1 MLDPP
6 RLRRAKPADG
16 VFKNAR
22 FPRFVGE
29 FTDFVGCEVM
39 VVSNVQL
46 EFRDNRTSSMRLIRH
61 VFSTILSGFVFR
73 PFLFF
78 VIPGIIVGAFS
89 LYVNFWMFV
98 HFFEAV
104 GDLNRSGIDHSFSDA
119 FAAAYKAYPHTF
131 IVGLLSLMLAIQL
144 VGMGLIALQS
154 KKYFEDLFHLGST
167 RLRDIRQRV
176 K

>member
-1 MLDPP
+1 MGMDVMPETLYKAMVLQARIREVPARLDWGP
-6 RLRRAKPADG
+6 
-16 VFKNAR
+16 
-22 FPRFVGE
+22 
-29 FTDFVGCEVM
+29 
-39 VVSNVQL
+39 QL
-46 EFRDNRTSSMRLIRH
+46 EVGVGRTSSMRVIRH

-78 VIPGIIVGAFS
+78 VIPGVLVGIFS

-98 HFFEAV
+98 HFFEAL
-104 GDLNRSGIDHSFSDA
+104 GELSRSGVDHSFSDA

-131 IVGLLSLMLAIQL
+131 IIGFLSLMLAIQL